1 MTAHE
6 QQISEICKAFV
17 RAETDAQKQ
26 FKLLGLLNTPLAKLS
41 FKDVTFI
48 HEMTGMP
55 FPVRN
60 GKVTMNDLG
69 LKPIVIKK
77 DQACKICKTR
87 TDWHLFD
94 GMCARCYGK
103 GVKITLQQIKPNL

>member
-1 MTAHE
+1 MEKTPE
-6 QQISEICKAFV
+6 
-17 RAETDAQKQ
+17 QKQ

-41 FKDVTFI
+41 IEDVTFI

-60 GKVTMNDLG
+60 GEVTMTDLG

-94 GMCARCYGK
+94 GVCARCFK
-103 GVKITLQQIKPNL
+103 EEDVR